1 MQSVVEVVSREVAV
15 RSAARPRRRSTT
27 RSFFEVLRRFA
38 RLDFFS
44 LEDEIG
50 RAVDRAFDEFAREMR
65 K

>member
-1 MQSVVEVVSREVAV
+1 MQSVVELGSREVAV
-15 RSAARPRRRSTT
+15 RSAESPRESSRRWSLF
-27 RSFFEVLRRFA
+27 RMLRRFA

-50 RAVDRAFDEFAREMR
+50 RAVDRAFAEFAREMR